1 MVVAEMMVVVVACV
15 CVCVCV
21 CVCAR
26 ARARACVCVCVC
38 SYVCVRVCVCVYLK
52 TGVSSV
58 PVSMLRVGFLV
69 DLRYLW
75 INSVLRQS
83 VKWGLEVGVLFQTIA
98 LLGWC
103 RHSDISDAHFGQRY
117 QAVDCEDVWCQTC
130 SSWVAKQRRVE
141 RHGYVTACRKKYFL
155 IHQLPGRVY
164 FLSGVFSVIQLYWM
178 AGVACLGVSNS
189 RFVKENVCGIDVVGY
204 FPLVYFQARFLI
216 GIKCCFQLSI
226 VYFCVQLLFPRSSPC
241 TVGHVF
247 RE

>member
-1 MVVAEMMVVVVACV
+1 MFWNGRNWVGGKKCV

-21 CVCAR
+21 CVC
-26 ARARACVCVCVC
+26 
-38 SYVCVRVCVCVYLK
+38 LK

-58 PVSMLRVGFLV
+58 PVSMLGVGFLV

-117 QAVDCEDVWCQTC
+117 QVVDCENVWCQTC

-189 RFVKENVCGIDVVGY
+189 RFVKENVCGIDFVGY